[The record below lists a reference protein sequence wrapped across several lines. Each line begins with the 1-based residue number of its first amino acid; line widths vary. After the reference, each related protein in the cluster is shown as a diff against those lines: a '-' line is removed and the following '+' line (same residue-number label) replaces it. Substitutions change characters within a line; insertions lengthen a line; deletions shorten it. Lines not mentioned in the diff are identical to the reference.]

1 MTPRT
6 ENCHRCA
13 IESTRL
19 EARNST
25 ADMGEVTSH
34 MGKTKVVDV
43 SEDDSVKVSIRFTKM
58 EAIREGDSA
67 FNELQYPIDMN
78 VSEAIKRPDNSAII
92 HFSIKV
98 ATSPKIALFL
108 VEGDAIIKG
117 PAGSIH
123 SLTVPEENSPPPI
136 WKAVYREAMT
146 VVTTFSNLFNIPPPP
161 SI

>member
-1 MTPRT
+1 MSPRT
-6 ENCHRCA
+6 ENSHRHPL
-13 IESTRL
+13 ESTRP
-19 EARNST
+19 EARNLT
-25 ADMGEVTSH
+25 ADMGEAPSH
-34 MGKTKVVDV
+34 IGKTKVVDV
-43 SEDDSVKVSIRFTKM
+43 SADDSVKVSIRFTKI

-78 VSEAIKRPDNSAII
+78 VGEAIKRPDNSAIV

-98 ATSPKIALFL
+98 ATNPKIALFL

-136 WKAVYREAMT
+136 WKAIYREAMI